1 VPDLRGGAAQGSAI
15 TKAYLQ
21 AVHFIFS
28 LLIVVDEKIG
38 HNLISNISYTEN
50 DTAGL
55 AYW

>member
-1 VPDLRGGAAQGSAI
+1 MPDLRGGAAQGSAI